1 MSNIIDSIKVSGVT
15 YEIQGSGGGGIT
27 IDPTLD
33 SGSTNPVAN
42 SAITTALDAKV
53 NVADNEV
60 SGLTLAFNI
69 GAKEYYTIIDNITK
83 LTVKSTVSSGSGSR
97 IVTFYIYHITGGS
110 QINCSV
116 KYTYQNQ
123 WINAI
128 NSTSGNITAT
138 LNNGVIDIT
147 LDSGYYFYHINSINN
162 FALTSYK
169 NYSGGQS
176 ARVIEGSVGQAITD
190 VAAKIPSTILTDASL
205 SISNSNGN
213 ISLIKTDQV
222 GSNVFIN
229 RPLYDRKTLKYD
241 NANGLYVNFYGE
253 TAHTVTLNTN
263 NGNYCMIPDVASSYK
278 DGLDSITV
286 RVNSGYTGSTSSFTW
301 KLNGVD
307 YSGTTYENTY
317 TYDKTNNTVTL
328 SGSSTFNVSVTND
341 GYYFTFTPTDTNTRI
356 WRFYETNCNIAGT
369 GNTIPNAYI
378 IDLVQAPTYQ
388 YNGQEVI
395 DDIYSK
401 LDTKQTTLTA
411 GTGISITDN
420 VISATGGGGS
430 SYTAGDGIDI
440 TNNVISVTG
449 KVDTSAITTSITSG
463 STDSQIP
470 SAKAVYDIVGNIET
484 LLSQI

>member
-15 YEIQGSGGGGIT
+15 YEIQGGSIT
-27 IDPTLD
+27 VDPTLD

-60 SGLTLAFNI
+60 SGVTVVTAI
-69 GAKEYYTIIDNITK
+69 GVGEEFAYGKVKKI
-83 LTVKSTVSSGSGSR
+83 TVKSTVSSGSGTR
-97 IVTFYIYHITGGS
+97 TVQFYSITSNGVPS
-110 QINCSV
+110 LC
-116 KYTYQNQ
+116 TLRYQYSNKN
-123 WINAI
+123 ITSI
-128 NSTSGNITAT
+128 TSTSGNFTAT
-138 LNNGVIDIT
+138 LNNGAIDIT
-147 LDSGYYFYHINSINN
+147 FSSGYSFNLLYTSDTR
-162 FALTSYK
+162 FAVYD
-169 NYSGGQS
+169 YMVYDGGQS
-176 ARVIEGSVGQAITD
+176 ADVLEGSVGQAITD
-190 VAAKIPSTILTDASL
+190 VAAKIPPTILTDANL
-205 SISNSNGN
+205 SISNSNGS
-213 ISLIKTDQV
+213 ITLKITDQA
-222 GSNVFIN
+222 GSNVSIN

-241 NANGLYVNFYGE
+241 NTNGLYVNFYGE
-253 TAHTVTLNTN
+253 SAHTVTLNTSS
-263 NGNYCMIPDVASSYK
+263 GNYCTIPSVAASY
-278 DGLDSITV
+278 DYAYDSFTV
-286 RVNSGYTGSTSSFTW
+286 RVNSGYTGSSTSFTW
-301 KLNGVD
+301 TI
-307 YSGTTYENTY
+307 SGISEDGGAYVNVY
-317 TYDKTNNTVTL
+317 TYDKTSNTVTL
-328 SGSSTFNVSVTND
+328 TSRSFEVDVTQN
-341 GYYFTFTPTDTNTRI
+341 GYYFTFTANNSGLPFTIKLSQFR
-356 WRFYETNCNIAGT
+356 EGNCNICGT
-369 GNTIPNAYI
+369 GNTFPNAYI
-378 IDLVQAPTYQ
+378 IDLVQAPTYE